1 MSLVLT
7 SPHYADWYPTA
18 GLVSMPTKQ
27 MSHQRLLAKCN
38 FGTLQES
45 NSSLMRSMLT
55 QAWLPSIPVH

>member
-38 FGTLQES
+38 FGALQES
-45 NSSLMRSMLT
+45 NSSLMRSC
-55 QAWLPSIPVH
+55 